1 LKQTHGIVLLGIVL
15 AGIKIALLPFQRAL
29 PVALFSD
36 LIDCALTV
44 LLMLTAWRASR
55 RSHSFA
61 RSLWLSVTA
70 VSALWAPG
78 FALAIYADAAPRNTL
93 NLFWPDSMAFYLVA
107 VVFIAPLLLREGQ
120 EKPGIDWLQT
130 LDLAQLGILGLSAY
144 LAFFYIPSVTGLSP
158 GMRAF
163 SGDNLHLLRDG
174 FLAIAF
180 LYRGLRSQVPD
191 FRRLQLRLAMFFV
204 VFTVTDSLYVAAL
217 IFWHWPRLLVGFI
230 CDFPVLFLL
239 VTAVGWKQQNELPAT
254 TTEDRKD
261 YRRAVWIQLLSLVMP
276 LLVVVMAS
284 RITTR
289 HPRVAWSM
297 ICLSFACYAAR
308 LFVTQQRQNRIF
320 SRLMAVE
327 RKFSLAFDSSPVA
340 VGIVSMSTGRY
351 LDVNGRFLELM
362 QMERAQI
369 VGKTS
374 LELGVFDSVES
385 RSAYLHDVY
394 TLGQRNRRLK
404 ARMSGGRELDVV
416 ISVEVIEI
424 EGESLLLTS
433 MLDVTEL
440 TTVTHQLQQVQKME
454 LVGSLAGGVAHD
466 FNNLLTIIK
475 GYSELAR
482 SRDIG
487 PELAEE
493 IRQIG
498 QAADRAAM
506 LTRQLL
512 AFSRRQILQPRNV
525 GLNSVV
531 AGIEKLLR
539 RTIGANIEMV
549 TFLASD
555 AGNVHVDPVQMEQ
568 VVMNLAVNSRDAMP
582 FGGKLIFETRSL
594 EFDLPYEGEGFSI
607 PAGCYVMLAVTD
619 TGTGISSE
627 HQRRIFEPFF
637 TTKENGRGTGLGLS
651 TVFGIIKQSHGYISV
666 YSEPGTGTTFKI
678 YLPRVDQPAE
688 EFKNSETGRQK
699 LDGTET
705 ILLVEDD
712 QLVRDLAATVLAR
725 RGYRVIAAKSG
736 EDALCQAAGWKG
748 PIHLLL
754 SDIIMARMS
763 GTVLAERLQM
773 ERPDLKLLF
782 ISGYPHFSVPGSGEI
797 DSRYAVLA
805 KPFTP
810 SELAREVRTV
820 LDRKDSNPASEVQSS
835 RKSSL

>member
-1 LKQTHGIVLLGIVL
+1 MKQTHGIVLLGIVL

-29 PVALFSD
+29 PGTLLSD
-36 LIDCALTV
+36 LTDCALTV

-55 RSHSFA
+55 RSHPFA
-61 RSLWLSVTA
+61 RSVWLSVTA
-70 VSALWAPG
+70 VSALWALG
-78 FALAIYADAAPRNTL
+78 FAFAIYADASPRNEL
-93 NLFWPDSMAFYLVA
+93 NLSWPGAIAFYLVA
-107 VVFIAPLLLREGQ
+107 VVCIGPLLLREDQ
-120 EKPGIDWLQT
+120 DKSGIGWLLT
-130 LDLAQLGILGLSAY
+130 LDLAQVGILILSAY
-144 LAFFYIPSVTGLSP
+144 LTFFCIPSVARLSP
-158 GMRAF
+158 GM
-163 SGDNLHLLRDG
+163 
-174 FLAIAF
+174 
-180 LYRGLRSQVPD
+180 Q
-191 FRRLQLRLAMFFV
+191 
-204 VFTVTDSLYVAAL
+204 
-217 IFWHWPRLLVGFI
+217 LLVGLI
-230 CDFPVLFLL
+230 GDVPVLFLL
-239 VTAVGWKQQNELPAT
+239 IIAVGWRQQKEVPAR
-254 TTEDRKD
+254 TEDRED
-261 YRRAVWIQLLSLVMP
+261 YRRTIWTRLLPLVMT
-276 LLVVVMAS
+276 LSVVIMAS
-284 RITTR
+284 RITTQ

-297 ICLSFACYAAR
+297 VGLSFTCYAAR
-308 LFVTQQRQNRIF
+308 LFVMQRRQNRVL
-320 SRLMAVE
+320 SRLLAAE
-327 RKFSLAFDSSPVA
+327 QKFSLAFDSSPVA
-340 VGIVSMSTGRY
+340 MAIVSMSNGRY
-351 LDVNGRFLELM
+351 IDVNGRLLELM
-362 QMERAQI
+362 QMERSQI

-374 LELGVFDSVES
+374 LELGIFDSVES

-404 ARMSGGRELDVV
+404 AHIAGGGEFDVV
-416 ISVEVIEI
+416 ISVEVIKI

-440 TTVTHQLQQVQKME
+440 TTVTHQLQQMQKME

-487 PELAEE
+487 PELADE

-498 QAADRAAM
+498 QAADRAAI

-525 GLNSVV
+525 GVNSVV
-531 AGIEKLLR
+531 SGIEKMLR
-539 RTIGANIEMV
+539 RTIGANIEMI
-549 TFLASD
+549 TLFAPD
-555 AGNVHVDPVQMEQ
+555 AGNVHVDPIQMEQ

-607 PAGCYVMLAVTD
+607 PAGSYVMLAVTD

-627 HQRRIFEPFF
+627 HLRRIFEPFF

-651 TVFGIIKQSHGYISV
+651 TVFGIIKQSRGYIAV

-688 EFKNSETGRQK
+688 EFRNSETARQK

-705 ILLVEDD
+705 VLLVEDD
-712 QLVRDLAATVLAR
+712 QLVRELAATVLGR

-736 EDALCQAAGWKG
+736 EDALCQAAGLKE

-754 SDIIMARMS
+754 TDIIMAKMS
-763 GTVLAERLQM
+763 GTVLAMQLQRQ
-773 ERPDLKLLF
+773 RPELKLLF

-820 LDRKDSNPASEVQSS
+820 LDREDSNPV
-835 RKSSL
+835 R

>member
-1 LKQTHGIVLLGIVL
+1 MKQTHGIVLLGIVL

-29 PVALFSD
+29 PGTLFSD
-36 LIDCALTV
+36 LTDCALTV

-61 RSLWLSVTA
+61 RSLWLSVTV
-70 VSALWAPG
+70 VSALWALG
-78 FALAIYADAAPRNTL
+78 FAFAIYADAAPRNAW
-93 NLFWPDSMAFYLVA
+93 NLFWPGSMAFYLVA
-107 VVFIAPLLLREGQ
+107 MVFIGPLLLWEGQ
-120 EKPGIDWLQT
+120 EKPGIGWLQT
-130 LDLAQLGILGLSAY
+130 LDLAQLSILGLSAY
-144 LAFFYIPSVTGLSP
+144 LTSFYIPSVARFSP
-158 GMRAF
+158 GM
-163 SGDNLHLLRDG
+163 
-174 FLAIAF
+174 
-180 LYRGLRSQVPD
+180 
-191 FRRLQLRLAMFFV
+191 
-204 VFTVTDSLYVAAL
+204 
-217 IFWHWPRLLVGFI
+217 RLLVGFI
-230 CDFPVLFLL
+230 GDFPVLFLL
-239 VTAVGWKQQNELPAT
+239 ITAVGWRQQKEVPAR
-254 TTEDRKD
+254 TEDRED
-261 YRRAVWIQLLSLVMP
+261 YRRTIWIQLLPLVMP
-276 LLVVVMAS
+276 LSVVVMAS
-284 RITTR
+284 RITTQ

-297 ICLSFACYAAR
+297 IGLSFACYGAR
-308 LFVTQQRQNRIF
+308 LFVMQLRQNRIL
-320 SRLMAVE
+320 SRLLAAE

-340 VGIVSMSTGRY
+340 VGIISMSTGRY

-404 ARMSGGRELDVV
+404 AHMAGGRELDVV

-487 PELAEE
+487 PELADE

-607 PAGCYVMLAVTD
+607 PAGSYVMLAVTD

-688 EFKNSETGRQK
+688 EFRNSETGRQK

-725 RGYRVIAAKSG
+725 QGYRVITAKSG
-736 EDALCQAAGWKG
+736 EDALCQAAGLKE

-763 GTVLAERLQM
+763 GTVLAERLQR

-797 DSRYAVLA
+797 DSRHAVLA

-820 LDRKDSNPASEVQSS
+820 LDRKDSNPSGEVQPS